1 MHRPKPSPGGEGVTP
16 FGVTDEVEGSS
27 VVPTYCDSRWLRPHQ
42 SQLTLRQLPLQGK
55 PSLRSTGAVAQRE
68 ALSCWR
74 GWHGA
79 SRDGCG
85 GDHLRFIGLPGNMLR
100 PTSVLAYAKPPSP
113 QGEGF
118 GRCKPSAPTAPHP
131 VPSGPPSP
139 RGRRISEVRGRFLR
153 VKAPLCRGSHT
164 PRRFCVWNPSGRGMP
179 PPLHAKNDPASRPY
193 ARSSLFP
200 FLFSL
205 IKIMPLP
212 ELSSGERSC
221 LYFVPKMR
229 SPASPRPGMM

>member
-1 MHRPKPSPGGEGVTP
+1 
-16 FGVTDEVEGSS
+16 
-27 VVPTYCDSRWLRPHQ
+27 
-42 SQLTLRQLPLQGK
+42 
-55 PSLRSTGAVAQRE
+55 
-68 ALSCWR
+68 
-74 GWHGA
+74 
-79 SRDGCG
+79 
-85 GDHLRFIGLPGNMLR
+85 MLR

-131 VPSGPPSP
+131 AGIMIPATFPQGKASLRRVGTLLQPPTVHPLSLPLQADSSP
-139 RGRRISEVRGRFLR
+139 YTGEPYTPPVLR
-153 VKAPLCRGSHT
+153 MELKRAGHAAAPTR
-164 PRRFCVWNPSGRGMP
+164 
-179 PPLHAKNDPASRPY
+179 KNDPASRPY
-193 ARSSLFP
+193 TRSSLFS

-212 ELSSGERSC
+212 ELSSGERSP

>member
-1 MHRPKPSPGGEGVTP
+1 
-16 FGVTDEVEGSS
+16 
-27 VVPTYCDSRWLRPHQ
+27 
-42 SQLTLRQLPLQGK
+42 
-55 PSLRSTGAVAQRE
+55 
-68 ALSCWR
+68 
-74 GWHGA
+74 
-79 SRDGCG
+79 
-85 GDHLRFIGLPGNMLR
+85 MLR

-118 GRCKPSAPTAPHP
+118 GLCEPLAPTAPHP
-131 VPSGPPSP
+131 AGIMIPTTFPQGKASLKRVGTLLQPPTVHP
-139 RGRRISEVRGRFLR
+139 LRHLRCHLPLHAVRL
-153 VKAPLCRGSHT
+153 T

-179 PPLHAKNDPASRPY
+179 PLHAKTILHPAPTP
-193 ARSSLFP
+193 APLFP
-200 FLFSL
+200 FLSSL